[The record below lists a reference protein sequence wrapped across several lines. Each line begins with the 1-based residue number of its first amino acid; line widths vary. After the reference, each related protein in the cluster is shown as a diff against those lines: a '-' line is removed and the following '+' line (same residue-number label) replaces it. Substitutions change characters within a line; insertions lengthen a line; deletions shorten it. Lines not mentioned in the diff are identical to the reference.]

1 MSCKCFDQ
9 KPQCRPT
16 DEFRVRLEASKC
28 HCESRFSVKERK
40 SSFIVVCHE
49 TDIIDKYKIDGHF
62 DTDTTHDKC
71 DYLFHHHPVNP
82 QKNTCLFVEL
92 KGTDIEHAVKQ
103 IGDTIDRFSSEG
115 YFHDKP
121 NLNIIGAIVS
131 TGYPSN
137 NSTYRRRVGEVSK
150 RFKRYNLQIVNKKY
164 EMRYYPETGN
174 CLGKGEK

>member
-1 MSCKCFDQ
+1 
-9 KPQCRPT
+9 
-16 DEFRVRLEASKC
+16 LEASKC

-103 IGDTIDRFSSEG
+103 IGDTIDRFSCEG

-131 TGYPSN
+131 TGYPANDAS
-137 NSTYRRRVGEVSK
+137 YRRRVMEVTK
-150 RFKRYNLQIVNKKY
+150 RFQQYHLRIENKKY
-164 EMRYYPETGN
+164 EMRYVPETGR